1 MRVLIVEDE
10 AILAMDLE
18 ILLVEQGYD
27 VCDVARD
34 ADEALMKAALHRPD
48 ITLMDIR
55 LAHGTNGI
63 DAAKRIRELLGIPS
77 IFVTGRITRQQ
88 MEALCSLKP
97 AGFLS
102 KPVGPSCLQTALRRA
117 ADRHLSA

>member
-10 AILAMDLE
+10 TILAMDLE
-18 ILLVEQGYD
+18 ILLVEQGYY

-63 DAAKRIRELLGIPS
+63 DAAKRIRDLLGIPS
-77 IFVTGRITRQQ
+77 IFVTGKITRQQ
-88 MEALCSLKP
+88 MEALCSLEP

-102 KPVGPSCLQTALRRA
+102 KPVGPSCLQSALQRA
-117 ADRHLSA
+117 ADRHLNA

>member
-63 DAAKRIRELLGIPS
+63 DAAKRIRDMLGIPS
-77 IFVTGRITRQQ
+77 VFVTGNMTRSQ
-88 MEALCSLKP
+88 MEALCSLNP
-97 AGFLS
+97 AGVLS
-102 KPVGPSCLQTALRRA
+102 KPVGPACLQTVLRGA
-117 ADRHLSA
+117 ADRHLTA